1 MTSIDP
7 SQPIQ
12 TVKEKALPYLLLFM
26 MGAAWGLVVS
36 LHKIATGAGAHPVG
50 LALWQVAV
58 GGSVL
63 LVITTVIARPRR
75 IRLDVVRFSFI
86 CGAIGTA
93 VPSICLAWA
102 ARELPAGVVSIG
114 LTLMPAS
121 VYGLAVLMKVEA
133 PEKRRLSGLVLGII
147 GIALIVLPK
156 TALPDASKAIYVGLI
171 VFAAFCFSIESV
183 YAGGY
188 RPPNVSSMQLTCG
201 RQFAAVTLL
210 TPVALYTGTAIPVFV
225 EWGPMQYMA
234 TGAGLLTAAAFS
246 TWLYVINTAGPIF
259 ASQTSYLVTAF
270 GLVWGIVLFDE
281 RHSLYVWASMAVLMV
296 ALTLVRPR
304 APKSRL
310 LV

>member
-7 SQPIQ
+7 AQPIQ
-12 TVKEKALPYLLLFM
+12 TLREKVLPYVLLFF

-36 LHKIATGAGAHPVG
+36 LHKISTGAGAHPVG
-50 LALWQVAV
+50 LALWQVFT
-58 GGSVL
+58 GGTVL
-63 LVITTVIARPRR
+63 LIITSFIARPRR
-75 IRLDVVRFSFI
+75 IRLDVVKFSFI
-86 CGAIGTA
+86 CGLIGTA
-93 VPSICLAWA
+93 MPSICLAWA
-102 ARELPAGVVSIG
+102 ASKLPAGVVSIG

-133 PEKRRLSGLVLGII
+133 AEPRRLAGLVLGLV

-156 TALPDASKAIYVGLI
+156 AALPDASAAPFVGLI
-171 VFAAFCFSIESV
+171 VFAAVCFSIESV

-188 RPPNVSSMQLTCG
+188 RPANASSMQLTCG
-201 RQFAAVTLL
+201 RQFAAVAIL
-210 TPVALYTGTAIPVFV
+210 TPVALLTHTAIPVFV
-225 EWGPMQYMA
+225 EWGPMQYAA
-234 TGAGLLTAAAFS
+234 TGAGLITAAAFS
-246 TWLYVINTAGPIF
+246 TWLYVINTSGPIF

-281 RHSLYVWASMAVLMV
+281 HHSIYVWASMAVLMV